1 MFPAAVSDSSQIIVC
16 GEYADSI
23 METDGE
29 GKELATLLYDGEE
42 FEVPVELLQDK
53 TLFKKVLSLETW
65 SNVLTS
71 DDRNFL
77 QGLLPAGASPVF
89 KDEVIGLLFSGQQ
102 FKFGNPVEQV
112 WDKLNEGSYSP
123 ETFESKE
130 QLKDLKY
137 QQYQLDQKRYHLRVL
152 QELLLSRQEMLQ
164 AALATGS
171 LDNLPKRTKLV
182 GKKRNTLH
190 KRAKVKFRRI
200 VAQCRKECGCEG
212 AESSDDEVQSSSDGG
227 GDTGEDTPTVT
238 EGDYRRMLKAH
249 YRLKLW
255 KKNSGEAVSV
265 VAVNQVKLKLPPV
278 PDEES
283 TPVPSCQNSPALD
296 ASPRSREP
304 EMASL
309 DDDPPPPCMPR
320 SKVSP
325 NLELQQVYKVYSQV
339 DSEMKKDVP
348 VTPITLVGPLPSDKH
363 LSFFGVIKSAFEAQQ
378 DKKGELSKISKS
390 VGAILK
396 EYSSFTW
403 LKAKKDWVELTHSAL
418 LYLSAEVGAVCTF
431 DSLPHFIPLIEFRDR
446 IDHWKW
452 IGQDRDSEVELLVLC
467 NHWLE
472 TLDRALPIIDY
483 SDYDPPTPRVWTH
496 AVFKQTTPSEVQRFR
511 EQEVERYNQPHKAYT
526 FNIHGYE
533 ASVGPV
539 KGARAPSSKKE
550 GGGSRARGHALLVAE
565 RPNCVTILSLVRDA
579 TSRLPNGEGTR
590 IDLCIL
596 VRDSHYLQET
606 VSDTQLNNAVSG
618 ALDRLHYEKDPCVR
632 YDNARKLWIYLHR
645 GRSEEEFELIHWA
658 SEVAAKQRKY
668 FIMSRPK
675 IKPKIIIKTPDGQT
689 TEVSP
694 GSGSVTTPKTPL
706 TPLSIPPTLTPTL
719 PPILT
724 PSAIGSSSRMGP
736 GTTPVSA
743 KPSPKTQP
751 RRQVTHPQAT
761 PTTQTGSKTTPVAV
775 VSSGGKQVV
784 VASIMPGKMA
794 GSQQQSLN
802 TLALVQQ
809 ALAKQQ
815 SQLSLQLGGGAH
827 EGKGTAQLSLDA
839 AQLLTQLM
847 AARGGVTAGLSSL
860 SSFAASIGGGGGS
873 AGVNVGGVSSGAV
886 GVTGKGGVSV
896 VPPQQEWLTESEEEG
911 LPVGDDW
918 EGSES
923 D

>member
-1 MFPAAVSDSSQIIVC
+1 MTYLVS
-16 GEYADSI
+16 
-23 METDGE
+23 
-29 GKELATLLYDGEE
+29 
-42 FEVPVELLQDK
+42 
-53 TLFKKVLSLETW
+53 
-65 SNVLTS
+65 
-71 DDRNFL
+71 
-77 QGLLPAGASPVF
+77 GLV
-89 KDEVIGLLFSGQQ
+89 
-102 FKFGNPVEQV
+102 
-112 WDKLNEGSYSP
+112 
-123 ETFESKE
+123 
-130 QLKDLKY
+130 
-137 QQYQLDQKRYHLRVL
+137 
-152 QELLLSRQEMLQ
+152 
-164 AALATGS
+164 
-171 LDNLPKRTKLV
+171 
-182 GKKRNTLH
+182 
-190 KRAKVKFRRI
+190 
-200 VAQCRKECGCEG
+200 
-212 AESSDDEVQSSSDGG
+212 
-227 GDTGEDTPTVT
+227 
-238 EGDYRRMLKAH
+238 
-249 YRLKLW
+249 RL
-255 KKNSGEAVSV
+255 
-265 VAVNQVKLKLPPV
+265 
-278 PDEES
+278 
-283 TPVPSCQNSPALD
+283 
-296 ASPRSREP
+296 
-304 EMASL
+304 M
-309 DDDPPPPCMPR
+309 
-320 SKVSP
+320 
-325 NLELQQVYKVYSQV
+325 
-339 DSEMKKDVP
+339 
-348 VTPITLVGPLPSDKH
+348 GPLPSDKY

-390 VGAILK
+390 VAAILK
-396 EYSSFTW
+396 ECSSSTW
-403 LKAKKDWVELTHSAL
+403 LKAKKDWVELTLSAL

-472 TLDRALPIIDY
+472 TLDRALPVIDY

-511 EQEVERYNQPHKAYT
+511 EQEVERYLQPHKAYT

-596 VRDSHYLQET
+596 VRDSQYLQET

-668 FIMSRPK
+668 FMMSRPK
-675 IKPKIIIKTPDGQT
+675 IKPKIIVKTADGQT

-694 GSGSVTTPKTPL
+694 GSGSVATPKTPL
-706 TPLSIPPTLTPTL
+706 TPLCITPTLTPTL

-724 PSAIGSSSRMGP
+724 PSAIGSGMSSGMGQ
-736 GTTPVSA
+736 GATPVLA
-743 KPSPKTQP
+743 KPSPKTQS
-751 RRQVTHPQAT
+751 RRQVTHPQTQAT
-761 PTTQTGSKTTPVAV
+761 PPTPKTTPVAI

-784 VASIMPGKMA
+784 VASIMSGKTA
-794 GSQQQSLN
+794 GSQQQQQQQPLN

-809 ALAKQQ
+809 ALAKQH

-827 EGKGTAQLSLDA
+827 EGKGAAQLSLDA
-839 AQLLTQLM
+839 AQLLTQLI
-847 AARGGVTAGLSSL
+847 AARGGVTTGLSGL
-860 SSFAASIGGGGGS
+860 GSFSASIGGAGGGS
-873 AGVNVGGVSSGAV
+873 AGVNVGGVSAGAV
-886 GVTGKGGVSV
+886 GVTGKGGVSASGGGGGGV

-911 LPVGDDW
+911 MPVGDRDDW
-918 EGSES
+918 EDSES